1 LALAW
6 LLSSSR
12 NYWGCD
18 IDPISAM
25 LMLGSA
31 LKGIRSC
38 CEMLNQGKTEIQRI
52 KKGVADAKEIVKDVS
67 GFFGWVKGLFLPEDK
82 QSVNSGK
89 VEESKKKVKDEY
101 VDYIPDEDAII
112 DQFIKHVGDFF
123 KAQAYLIAYKEDLER
138 KVFSS
143 SHGDN
148 NIGALELISI
158 ETKLVKCGSELRELM
173 NEAPAQLGPLY
184 SRYKAMH
191 SKILDEQRKAR
202 ERDRRNE
209 KQRRIDQIKTENDR
223 VDRCVPHWVTLGL
236 IVIFWVF
243 IWLISLSMTQK
254 STFGA
259 WSYLPQSAS
268 LHSLPLP
275 LSILR
280 IESSTNRPRLL

>member
-1 LALAW
+1 
-6 LLSSSR
+6 
-12 NYWGCD
+12 
-18 IDPISAM
+18 M
-25 LMLGSA
+25 LMLSSA

-38 CEMLNQGKTEIQRI
+38 CEMLSEGKAEIQRI
-52 KKGVADAKEIVKDVS
+52 KKGVDDAKAIVKDVS
-67 GFFGWVKGLFLPEDK
+67 GFFGWVKSLFLPEDK

-89 VEESKKKVKDEY
+89 VEEPKKKVKDEY

-123 KAQAYLIAYKEDLER
+123 KAQAYLVAYKEDLEK

-158 ETKLVKCGSELRELM
+158 ETKLVKCGAELRELM
-173 NEAPAQLGPLY
+173 NEAPQQLGPLY
-184 SRYKAMH
+184 SRYKAMY
-191 SKILDEQRKAR
+191 SKILDEQKKAR

-209 KQRRIDQIKTENDR
+209 KQKRIDMIKTENDR

-236 IVIFWVF
+236 IIIFWVF
-243 IWLISLSMTQK
+243 VWLISLSTMQK

-259 WSYLPQSAS
+259 WSYSPPSVLLPYQ
-268 LHSLPLP
+268 PLP
-275 LSILR
+275 SFILTTKSLVSKSRQTGVKLS
-280 IESSTNRPRLL
+280 N

>member
-1 LALAW
+1 
-6 LLSSSR
+6 
-12 NYWGCD
+12 
-18 IDPISAM
+18 M

-38 CEMLNQGKTEIQRI
+38 CEMLNEGKAEIQRI
-52 KKGVADAKEIVKDVS
+52 KKGVEDAKAIVKDVS
-67 GFFGWVKGLFLPEDK
+67 GFFGWVKSFFLPEDK

-89 VEESKKKVKDEY
+89 VEEPKKKVKDEY
-101 VDYIPDEDAII
+101 VDYIPDEDAIV

-158 ETKLVKCGSELRELM
+158 ETKLVKCGTELRELM

-202 ERDRRNE
+202 ERDRKNE
-209 KQRRIDQIKTENDR
+209 RQRRINQIKTENDR

-236 IVIFWVF
+236 IIVFWVF

>member
-1 LALAW
+1 
-6 LLSSSR
+6 
-12 NYWGCD
+12 
-18 IDPISAM
+18 M

-38 CEMLNQGKTEIQRI
+38 CEMLNEGKAEIQRI
-52 KKGVADAKEIVKDVS
+52 KKGVADAKEIVKEVS
-67 GFFGWVKGLFLPEDK
+67 GFFGWVKSLFGGSPDEPVKPEIK
-82 QSVNSGK
+82 PK
-89 VEESKKKVKDEY
+89 SKKDEY
-101 VDYIPDEDAII
+101 VEYIPDEDAIV

-158 ETKLVKCGSELRELM
+158 ETKLVKCGTELRELM

-202 ERDRRNE
+202 ERDRKNE
-209 KQRRIDQIKTENDR
+209 RQRRIDQIKTENDR

-236 IVIFWVF
+236 IIVFWVF

-259 WSYLPQSAS
+259 WSYSPQSAS